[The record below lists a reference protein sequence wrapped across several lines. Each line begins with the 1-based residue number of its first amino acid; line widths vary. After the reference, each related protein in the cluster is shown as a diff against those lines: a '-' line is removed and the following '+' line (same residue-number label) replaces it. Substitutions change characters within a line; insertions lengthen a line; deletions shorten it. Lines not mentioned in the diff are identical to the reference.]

1 MDMLNEITFVKKCK
15 KEIKS
20 GGRENKWTEVRA
32 KSHTKRST
40 VGHRVLVQQDHLLR
54 EDQMQ
59 RVEPVRIEDKYPRK

>member
-1 MDMLNEITFVKKCK
+1 MLNEITFVKKCK

-40 VGHRVLVQQDHLLR
+40 VGHRVLVHHLLR

-59 RVEPVRIEDKYPRK
+59 RVEPVRIEDKYQRK